1 MKKSEMI
8 RIIAEATESGYGNS
22 FEETLTY
29 EQQLMAKQVAGV
41 VLQAIEDAGMLPPL
55 NENWMSLDECKEF
68 YGPSWENNVFTY
80 PRKNVYRWEPEDD

>member
-1 MKKSEMI
+1 MI

-41 VLQAIEDAGMLPPL
+41 VLQAIEEAGMLPPQVGDY
-55 NENWMSLDECKEF
+55 NVAQIILDAETDDATCVH
-68 YGPSWENNVFTY
+68 Y
-80 PRKNVYRWEPEDD
+80 WEPEDEN